1 MTNVSTGRKLGIVA
15 RIAGEQVKRSRAFG
29 AVMSGARAT
38 VGHFAAVLRQL
49 WHEITGF
56 VFLAFAGFG
65 ALALVKEYLAY
76 HARGVGPNRVAI
88 AAGFTL
94 VFGWFGV
101 SSFWRAR
108 KPRKQRKRS

>member
-1 MTNVSTGRKLGIVA
+1 MTNVSTGRKLGIAARVA
-15 RIAGEQVKRSRAFG
+15 GKQIKGSRTYS
-29 AVMSGARAT
+29 AVLSGVRAT
-38 VGHFAAVLRQL
+38 VGHFTAVLRQL
-49 WHEITGF
+49 WHEITGL

-76 HARGVGPNRVAI
+76 HAGKVAPNRVAI

>member
-15 RIAGEQVKRSRAFG
+15 RVAGKQIKASRAYT
-29 AVMSGARAT
+29 AVLSGVRAS

-56 VFLAFAGFG
+56 VFLAFAAFG
-65 ALALVKEYLAY
+65 ALALVKECLAY
-76 HARGVGPNRVAI
+76 HAGRVGPQRIAV

-94 VFGWFGV
+94 AFGWFGV
-101 SSFWRAR
+101 SSFWRSR
-108 KPRKQRKRS
+108 KPRKQGK

>member
-1 MTNVSTGRKLGIVA
+1 MTNVSTGRKLGIAARVA
-15 RIAGEQVKRSRAFG
+15 GKQIKGSRTYG
-29 AVMSGARAT
+29 AVLGGVRAT

-56 VFLAFAGFG
+56 IFLAFAGFG
-65 ALALVKEYLAY
+65 AVAVVKESVAY
-76 HARGVGPNRVAI
+76 HAGGVGPNRVAI

-108 KPRKQRKRS
+108 KPRKRS

>member
-1 MTNVSTGRKLGIVA
+1 MTNVSTGRKLGIAARVA
-15 RIAGEQVKRSRAFG
+15 GKQIKGSRTYG
-29 AVMSGARAT
+29 AVLGGVRAT

-65 ALALVKEYLAY
+65 VVALVKECLAY
-76 HARGVGPNRVAI
+76 HAGGIGPNRVAV

-94 VFGWFGV
+94 VFGWFGI

-108 KPRKQRKRS
+108 KPRKRN

>member
-1 MTNVSTGRKLGIVA
+1 MTNVSTGRKLGVAA
-15 RIAGEQVKRSRAFG
+15 RIAGEQMKRSRTFG
-29 AVMSGARAT
+29 AVLSGMRAT

-56 VFLAFAGFG
+56 IFLAFAGFG
-65 ALALVKEYLAY
+65 GVALVKEYVAY
-76 HARGVGPNRVAI
+76 HAGGASPNRVAV

-108 KPRKQRKRS
+108 KPRKRS

>member
-1 MTNVSTGRKLGIVA
+1 MTNVSTARKLSIAA
-15 RIAGEQVKRSRAFG
+15 RIAGQQMRRSRTYT
-29 AVMSGARAT
+29 AVLGGIRAT
-38 VGHFAAVLRQL
+38 VGHFGAVLRQL

-56 VFLAFAGFG
+56 IFLAFAGFG
-65 ALALVKEYLAY
+65 TVALVKEYLAY
-76 HARGVGPNRVAI
+76 RAGEASLNRVAV

-108 KPRKQRKRS
+108 KPRKQQKPS

>member
-1 MTNVSTGRKLGIVA
+1 MTNVSTGRKLGIAA
-15 RIAGEQVKRSRAFG
+15 RVAGEHIKGSRTYG
-29 AVMSGARAT
+29 ALLSGMRAT

-56 VFLAFAGFG
+56 IFLAFAAFG
-65 ALALVKEYLAY
+65 VVALIKEYLAY
-76 HARGVGPNRVAI
+76 QAGGVGLNRVEV

-108 KPRKQRKRS
+108 RPRKQK

>member
-1 MTNVSTGRKLGIVA
+1 MTNVSTGRKLGIAARVA
-15 RIAGEQVKRSRAFG
+15 GKQIKGSRTYG
-29 AVMSGARAT
+29 AVLGGVRAT
-38 VGHFAAVLRQL
+38 VGHFVAVLRQL

-56 VFLAFAGFG
+56 IFLAFAAFG
-65 ALALVKEYLAY
+65 VVALVKEYLAY
-76 HARGVGPNRVAI
+76 HAGGVGPNRMAV

-108 KPRKQRKRS
+108 KPRKRS

>member
-1 MTNVSTGRKLGIVA
+1 MTDVSTGRKLGIAARVA
-15 RIAGEQVKRSRAFG
+15 SRQIKGSRTYG
-29 AVMSGARAT
+29 AVLGGIRAT
-38 VGHFAAVLRQL
+38 VGHFTTVLRQL

-56 VFLAFAGFG
+56 VFLVFAAFG
-65 ALALVKEYLAY
+65 AAALVKEYMAY
-76 HARGVGPNRVAI
+76 HAGGGDPNRVAV

-108 KPRKQRKRS
+108 KPRKRN

>member
-1 MTNVSTGRKLGIVA
+1 MTSVSTGRKLGIAA
-15 RIAGEQVKRSRAFG
+15 RIAGEHVRRSRAFG
-29 AVMSGARAT
+29 AVVSGVRAT

-56 VFLAFAGFG
+56 IFLAFAGFG
-65 ALALVKEYLAY
+65 AFALVKESLAY
-76 HARGVGPNRVAI
+76 HAGGVRPNRVAI

-101 SSFWRAR
+101 SSFWRSR
-108 KPRKQRKRS
+108 KPRKHRK

>member
-1 MTNVSTGRKLGIVA
+1 MTNVSTGRKLGIAARVA
-15 RIAGEQVKRSRAFG
+15 GKQIKSSRTFS
-29 AVMSGARAT
+29 AVLGGVRAT
-38 VGHFAAVLRQL
+38 VGHFAAVARQL

-56 VFLAFAGFG
+56 VFVVFAVFG
-65 ALALVKEYLAY
+65 GAALVKEYLTYRAG
-76 HARGVGPNRVAI
+76 GVSPNHMAV

-108 KPRKQRKRS
+108 RPRKQK